1 MAKKSIG
8 SLHAEVTANAQGFV
22 NEFKR
27 ADNQA
32 RQSSTAIDRE
42 VDKLTKSVKKKFE
55 IADFGKD
62 LLKGAGLFGGFAI
75 LNTGVDY
82 FVGKMREAEE
92 KANKVKERADQIAE
106 KFREI
111 AALKVESA
119 IDQMLPQDQ
128 LAARK
133 DQLAGIE
140 NQLRAL
146 EAAEIKANAGMDFVA
161 KKTKSGGRSIILTRV
176 KDFDGEKFGSPDTGM
191 IGTMGGESVGSPD
204 PGMRGADFY
213 DMMKDRALKAKAAQA
228 ELIKQGDAVRKQIE
242 GLKPASVNNALTD
255 FFGDLDASSAQLGEL
270 AKATAD
276 LGDVE
281 DRTTRILAAQADAQ
295 ALANK
300 RFEDAAALT
309 LAMRT
314 PLEKYTDEIERLNA
328 MEAAG
333 SITTE
338 TAARAMGEAAAAY
351 SKASGEVEDYASR
364 LADAGRQQDV
374 VGQKAS
380 AWASG
385 MAAMWENVADRAGQ
399 SFADILISGENTF
412 SSLANIVARS
422 VIEMAA
428 RLAIINPLINGL
440 FGLSG
445 SAVLP
450 AFYGVGAGRAMGGGV
465 EAGVTYRVNEQ
476 GEEFF
481 KSNTGGTIIP
491 AGLSA
496 GMGEK
501 NGGGDSYSFNYSF
514 ATGVTKAELG
524 PLLAL
529 NQRQTLAQLADIRRR
544 GGATARAY

>member
-8 SLHAEVTANAQGFV
+8 ELHAKVTADATQFV
-22 NEFKR
+22 GEFKR
-27 ADNQA
+27 ADNES
-32 RQSSTAIDRE
+32 RRSSAAINTE

-55 IADFGKD
+55 LADFGKD

-82 FVGKMREAEE
+82 FVGKMKEAEE

-119 IDQMLPQDQ
+119 IDRMLPQDQ

-133 DQLAGIE
+133 NELAGIE

-146 EAAEIKANAGMDFVA
+146 EAAEIKANAGMDWVN
-161 KKTKSGGRSIILTRV
+161 KGSGGTPSNILTKV
-176 KDFDGEKFGSPDTGM
+176 KRFDGESFG
-191 IGTMGGESVGSPD
+191 D
-204 PGMRGADFY
+204 PGMGGADFY
-213 DMMKDRALKAKAAQA
+213 DMMRDRALKAKEAQA
-228 ELIKQGDAVRKQIE
+228 ELIKQAAALRKQIE
-242 GLKPASVNNALTD
+242 GLNAANVNNALTD
-255 FFGDLDASSAQLGEL
+255 FFGDLDASSAQVLPKVEDAL
-270 AKATAD
+270 STFF
-276 LGDVE
+276 GDVG
-281 DRTTRILAAQADAQ
+281 RDAE
-295 ALANK
+295 ALAEAQDLVNK
-300 RFEDAAALT
+300 RFAEGAALT
-309 LAMRT
+309 LAVRT
-314 PLEKYTDEIERLNA
+314 PLEKYTAEIERLIA
-328 MEAAG
+328 MEAEG

-338 TAARAMGEAAAAY
+338 TANRAIGEAAAAY
-351 SKASGEVEDYASR
+351 FKASGEVEEYASR
-364 LADAGRQQDV
+364 LGDAGQKQDV
-374 VGQKAS
+374 VGQKAT

-450 AFYGVGAGRAMGGGV
+450 AFYGVGAGKARGGGV

-496 GMGEK
+496 NMGEK
-501 NGGGDSYSFNYSF
+501 NGGGDSYSFSYSF